1 MKYKILLAGK
11 ATSIIDDFFLRMSD
25 SFEIM
30 TTSLINDDVLRHVKY
45 FKPHMFLF
53 CMYRE
58 SRDDYNK
65 MISLKYHLDKS
76 QVYVGIFGSQTDVTD
91 FEHAAVNVADLVMVK
106 PLTMDVIQSK
116 LRIFLNSCK
125 FSDSQDL
132 NKNSDSTGNSN
143 STATPSSAANPE
155 PAATPAPAAPTP
167 AAAPAPAAP
176 APVAPAPAAPAPAA
190 APIPGANAVADFEAF
205 LQSVA
210 SSQRKHILVIDDDP
224 RMLKMMKEQLHQ
236 DFEVATAVNGKVAMK
251 FLESKHTDL
260 ILLDYEMPDEKGPD
274 VLAKIRSN
282 PSTKN
287 VPVVFLTGVTERDKI
302 QKALVHQPQGYL
314 LKPIDRERLMETIA
328 KVMGG

>member
-53 CMYRE
+53 CMYHE

-65 MISLKYHLDKS
+65 MISLKYQLDKS
-76 QVYVGIFGSQTDVTD
+76 HVYVGIFGSQTDVTD
-91 FEHAAVNVADLVMVK
+91 FEHAAANVANLIMVK
-106 PLTMDVIQSK
+106 PLTIDAIQSK
-116 LRIFLNSCK
+116 LRVFLNSCK
-125 FSDSQDL
+125 FPDTQDL
-132 NKNSDSTGNSN
+132 DKKSDSTGNSN

-155 PAATPAPAAPTP
+155 PAAAPAPAAAPTP
-167 AAAPAPAAP
+167 AAAPAPAA
-176 APVAPAPAAPAPAA
+176 APTPAA
-190 APIPGANAVADFEAF
+190 APVPGSNAVADFEAF
-205 LQSVA
+205 LKSVK

-224 RMLKMMKEQLHQ
+224 RMLKMLKEQLHN
-236 DFEVATAVNGKVAMK
+236 DFEVATAVNGKIAMK
-251 FLESKHTDL
+251 FLENKHTDL

-274 VLAKIRSN
+274 VLAKIRTN

-302 QKALVHQPQGYL
+302 QKALVYQPQGYL
-314 LKPIDRERLMETIA
+314 LKPINHERLVETIT